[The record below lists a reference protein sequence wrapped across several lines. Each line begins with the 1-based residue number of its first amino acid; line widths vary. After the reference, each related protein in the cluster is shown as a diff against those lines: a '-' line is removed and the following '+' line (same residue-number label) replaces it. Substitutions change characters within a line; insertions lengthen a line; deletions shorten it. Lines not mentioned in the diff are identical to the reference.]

1 MQSLENELSDP
12 EGAPVAAGGQAE
24 ALACWREVVVLNCG
38 GTINMSAGEGSRPGD
53 GVSALFEALG
63 ADFDRSRLRL
73 LQPFERPPDS
83 SHVGAEEWAIIVGE
97 IRRVDAARRAARV
110 RLGGEALLEG
120 RGGVVLAH
128 GTDTMQVTG
137 LVLALELATRGTVA
151 PVVITGAHSPPGES
165 GSDALSNLAK
175 AIHAA
180 TYREAERPHNLPPG
194 VFVLLGE
201 DIHLAT
207 RISKVGTTPDDRG
220 RYFSS
225 FPGPIGQIS
234 SKDYRLRLD
243 QALLDSV
250 TRHFRGTRLGLERT
264 GDWGRVEHLILD
276 RFVDVGVLRDAVRR
290 AGRAREGGAS
300 PGLVIQG
307 DFTQHARL
315 GVLVRLLRDL
325 AEADVPVFIGS
336 MRAWRAV
343 RERFE
348 GGAVFLMP
356 RALSHPAARLK
367 LSWLLGAGV
376 SSRVLGVLM
385 ESSLAGE
392 VYEAEG
398 LPGWL
403 KYESFPDLVPGK
415 EVVLAYPGLRAEVVQ
430 DAVRRLQAADERRPT
445 LYLYGFGHGH
455 LPGVNRSIAELVDA
469 WLAEELPEARP
480 RYPDIRSLDHL
491 VGELTL
497 RLEALPRERL
507 FAWVGQRYTA
517 RKRGLRRVR
526 LSRASE
532 IVQEGLRERLQ
543 GPVEAALRGVESESG
558 GSIVV
563 EQRHKLTQAFLSELR
578 FRIDPERL
586 EAAAE
591 RSCAEQGLPPGSP
604 LEHQVLV
611 LAPEVLARRVVKD
624 AVMAAS
630 PLLRAV
636 GRADDAGISVV
647 VRSQAARG
655 ESDVSA
661 YEAGQQL
668 LVLGVKADRGPRWR
682 HEVFMPRRST

>member
-1 MQSLENELSDP
+1 MQSLDHELSDADGP
-12 EGAPVAAGGQAE
+12 PAQGSGRAE

-38 GTINMSAGEGSRPGD
+38 GTINMSSGEGSRPGD

-73 LQPFERPPDS
+73 DQPFDRPPDS
-83 SHVGAEEWAIIVGE
+83 SHIGEAEWAVIVRE
-97 IRRVDAARRAARV
+97 IRSVDAAKRAARAQ
-110 RLGGEALLEG
+110 LGGEELLEG

-151 PVVITGAHSPPGES
+151 PVVITGAHSPPGEP

-207 RISKVGTTPDDRG
+207 RISKVGTTPDDAG

-264 GDWGRVEHLILD
+264 AGWGRVEHIVLD
-276 RFVDVGVLRDAVRR
+276 RFVDPGVLRDAVRR

-307 DFTQHARL
+307 DFTQHPRL
-315 GVLVRLLRDL
+315 GVLVRQLRDL
-325 AEADVPVFIGS
+325 AEADVPVFIGA
-336 MRAWRAV
+336 MRAFQAV
-343 RERFE
+343 RERYE
-348 GGAVFLMP
+348 GGPLFLMP

-376 SSRVLGVLM
+376 PSRVLGVLM

-403 KYESFPDLVPGK
+403 KYESFPDLVAGK

-430 DAVRRLQAADERRPT
+430 DAVRRLLGGEERRPT

-469 WLAEELPEARP
+469 WLEARLPAARP
-480 RYPDIRSLDHL
+480 RYPDIRSLDDL
-491 VGELTL
+491 VAELSL
-497 RLEALPRERL
+497 RLQALPREEL
-507 FAWVGQRYTA
+507 FAWVA
-517 RKRGLRRVR
+517 RQYLPVKRGLRRVR
-526 LSRASE
+526 LSRAAE
-532 IVQEGLRERLQ
+532 LLQEDLRRRLQ
-543 GPVEAALRGVESESG
+543 DPVEAALRVVESESG
-558 GSIVV
+558 GGIVV
-563 EQRHKLTQAFLSELR
+563 EQRHKLTRAFLEGLR
-578 FRIDPERL
+578 FRMDPGRL
-586 EAAAE
+586 EEEATRACAE
-591 RSCAEQGLPPGSP
+591 RGLPPDSL

-636 GRADDAGISVV
+636 GEADDAGVTVV

-682 HEVFMPRRST
+682 HEALRPRGPS